1 VAHGVPYLVLIN
13 WYVIRKKRI
22 LATGEK
28 PYTFRW
34 RWIGWIFGGSLFL
47 AFIEEYGWDVLINR
61 EKQAFFIVFLPYT
74 LSLTAIPTIQ
84 AAVLSVLILPQVT
97 HYVIDG
103 VIWKN
108 NEKNPH
114 LNQILS
120 IDRS

>member
-1 VAHGVPYLVLIN
+1 M
-13 WYVIRKKRI
+13 
-22 LATGEK
+22 
-28 PYTFRW
+28 
-34 RWIGWIFGGSLFL
+34 

-61 EKQAFFIVFLPYT
+61 EKQAFFAIFLPYT

>member
-1 VAHGVPYLVLIN
+1 M
-13 WYVIRKKRI
+13 
-22 LATGEK
+22 
-28 PYTFRW
+28 
-34 RWIGWIFGGSLFL
+34 

-103 VIWKN
+103 GIWKN